1 MSRVIFLIT
10 AVQSPTD
17 GTVPL
22 WTTTPSFFLGQR
34 GGDIVRKHVCI
45 LYIVFNINIKRL
57 DNDRIYRAR
66 LSPLIFIADFEG
78 GELLKFF
85 LW

>member
-10 AVQSPTD
+10 VVQSPTN
-17 GTVPL
+17 GIVPL
-22 WTTTPSFFLGQR
+22 WTTTPRYFFGQR
-34 GGDIVRKHVCI
+34 GEDIVRKHVCI
-45 LYIVFNINIKRL
+45 LYIDFNTNIKRL
-57 DNDRIYRAR
+57 DNDRIYRVR

-85 LW
+85 L